1 MNSTVYK
8 VDGSPYS
15 PLLLCKVSK
24 TRALQGEADK
34 KQPGLNRKNVGWGGR
49 EKRNST
55 LERCFGRVGDGS
67 AVKSTDYSSRGPGFD
82 SQHPHSSSLLS
93 QRI

>member
-34 KQPGLNRKNVGWGGR
+34 KQPGLNRKNVGWGERKKKFNIRKMFWKGGR
-49 EKRNST
+49 W
-55 LERCFGRVGDGS
+55 L
-67 AVKSTDYSSRGPGFD
+67 SS
-82 SQHPHSSSLLS
+82 
-93 QRI
+93 